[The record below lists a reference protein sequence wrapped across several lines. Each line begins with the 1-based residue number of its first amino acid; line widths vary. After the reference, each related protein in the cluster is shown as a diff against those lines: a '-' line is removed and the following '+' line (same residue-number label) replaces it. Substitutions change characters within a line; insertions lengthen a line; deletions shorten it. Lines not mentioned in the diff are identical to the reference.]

1 MVCGSDYRI
10 TSIDSSLAMALEYSA
25 DQLVGYRAIDLV
37 DSADRLAMIATAR
50 AAAAGTE
57 PMITVGCS
65 FLRRTG
71 GSLPVQLAISAFRS
85 RHDDSRGLVCAVVA
99 TQSADGA
106 AGTGADGRTAT
117 LLGAARIAAVAR
129 ADLLRLLHTAA
140 SAANASSTI
149 EEAVDAIVPSVCLH
163 FGWQVGALVRWNG
176 DAAGDVRPAHGCEAW
191 PYDRPERPP
200 SSGPRVRVQRGDQPL
215 VVARVNDTAALVFA
229 GAVDHAA
236 IPVQALSAIAG
247 DCARVADRHAA
258 LDRAQRTADNS
269 RRRLTRRAA
278 DATATAQAP
287 PQSTA
292 QATAQTTAQ
301 ATAQTTA
308 QATAQTTAR
317 QRDVDNLT
325 GLATRSQ
332 LVDEL
337 NRSLA
342 ARSNVAVLLVDLD
355 DFKSVNDTHGHDTGD
370 EVLVHVADRLR
381 ACVRPDDLVVRFGGD
396 EFVVLCRV
404 AEAAV
409 TVAQRVVALLAPPIV
424 TTSGPVTITAS
435 VGISD
440 GSIPVAAAA
449 ELLTRA
455 DAAMYWAKRLGKNRY
470 FVYDDNLHA
479 QAARDKQT
487 EILLRSAVDE
497 NRVVIRYQPILST
510 MGTGIVGVEAVARLV
525 DDDGRIRLP
534 GDFLPV
540 AERTGLIAAMDAW
553 VLAESCRRIAA
564 VGNRL
569 GRPLTVSV
577 NVSAQLAARPDLG
590 DTVAAALSAAGL
602 PSSALMLELTEATL
616 IQAGSVITD
625 RLAALREQGVRV
637 ALDNFGAG
645 YSPLAFLRRM
655 PLSHVKVDRPC
666 ITRMLSDERDAAML
680 EAVTWLADQLGL
692 TWIAEGVETD
702 AQWDA
707 VRRFGPGFAQGF
719 LFAGPL
725 AEDDLVRTLR
735 TSPGGALWAS
745 GLGSRMSG

>member
-1 MVCGSDYRI
+1 MVCDSDYRI

-37 DSADRLAMIATAR
+37 DSADRLAMITTAR
-50 AAAAGTE
+50 AATAGTE
-57 PMITVGCS
+57 PMVTVGCS

-71 GSLPVQLAISAFRS
+71 GSLPVQLAVSAFRS
-85 RHDDSRGLVCAVVA
+85 QHDDSRGLVCAVVA
-99 TQSADGA
+99 TQGADDA
-106 AGTGADGRTAT
+106 AGAGADERAAT

-140 SAANASSTI
+140 SAANASTTI

-176 DAAGDVRPAHGCEAW
+176 DGAGHVHPAHGCEAW

-200 SSGPRVRVQRGDQPL
+200 STGPRVRMQRGDQPL

-247 DCARVADRHAA
+247 DCARVADRQAA
-258 LDRAQRTADNS
+258 LDRAQRAADNS
-269 RRRLTRRAA
+269 RRRLTRRTA
-278 DATATAQAP
+278 DAAAAQVAAAQVATMQA
-287 PQSTA
+287 S
-292 QATAQTTAQ
+292 AQTTV
-301 ATAQTTA
+301 QTTV
-308 QATAQTTAR
+308 R

-337 NRSLA
+337 DRSLA
-342 ARSNVAVLLVDLD
+342 ARCNVAVLLVDLD

-370 EVLVHVADRLR
+370 EVLVQVADRLR

-409 TVAQRVVALLAPPIV
+409 TVAQRVVTLLAPPIV
-424 TTSGPVTITAS
+424 TTSGSVTITAS

-440 GSIPVAAAA
+440 GSIPVIAAA

-487 EILLRSAVDE
+487 ETLLRSAVDE
-497 NRVVIRYQPILST
+497 NRVVVRYQPILST

-525 DDDGRIRLP
+525 DNDGRIRLP

-540 AERTGLIAAMDAW
+540 AERTGLIAAVDAW

-590 DTVAAALSAAGL
+590 DTVAAALAAAGL
-602 PSSALMLELTEATL
+602 PASALMLELTEATL
-616 IQAGSVITD
+616 IQAGSTITD

-702 AQWDA
+702 AQWEA

-725 AEDDLVRTLR
+725 AEDDLVRTLCAG
-735 TSPGGALWAS
+735 PGATAHTNGKAS
-745 GLGSRMSG
+745 FVTR

>member
-1 MVCGSDYRI
+1 MVCDSDYRI

-37 DSADRLAMIATAR
+37 DSADRLAMITTAR
-50 AAAAGTE
+50 AATAGTE
-57 PMITVGCS
+57 PMVTVGCS

-71 GSLPVQLAISAFRS
+71 GSLPVQLAVSAFRS
-85 RHDDSRGLVCAVVA
+85 QHDDSRGLVCAVVA
-99 TQSADGA
+99 TQGADGA
-106 AGTGADGRTAT
+106 AGAGADGREAT

-140 SAANASSTI
+140 SAANASTTI
-149 EEAVDAIVPSVCLH
+149 EEAADAIVPSVCLH

-176 DAAGDVRPAHGCEAW
+176 DSAGHVYPAHGCEAW

-200 SSGPRVRVQRGDQPL
+200 STGPRVRMQRGDQPL

-236 IPVQALSAIAG
+236 IPAQALSAIAG
-247 DCARVADRHAA
+247 DCARVADRQAA

-269 RRRLTRRAA
+269 RRRLTRRTA
-278 DATATAQAP
+278 DAAAAQVAAAQAATM
-287 PQSTA
+287 QESART
-292 QATAQTTAQ
+292 TAQTTV
-301 ATAQTTA
+301 
-308 QATAQTTAR
+308 R

-337 NRSLA
+337 DRSLA
-342 ARSNVAVLLVDLD
+342 ARCNMAVLLVDLD

-370 EVLVHVADRLR
+370 EVLVQVADRLR

-409 TVAQRVVALLAPPIV
+409 TVAQRVVTLLAPPIV
-424 TTSGPVTITAS
+424 TTSGSVTITAS

-440 GSIPVAAAA
+440 GSIPVIAAA

-487 EILLRSAVDE
+487 ETLLRSAVDE
-497 NRVVIRYQPILST
+497 NRVVVRYQPILST

-525 DDDGRIRLP
+525 DNDGRIRLP

-540 AERTGLIAAMDAW
+540 AERTGLIAAVDAW

-564 VGNRL
+564 IGNRL

-602 PSSALMLELTEATL
+602 PASALMLELTEATL
-616 IQAGSVITD
+616 IQAGSTITD

-702 AQWDA
+702 AQWEA

-725 AEDDLVRTLR
+725 AEDDLVRTLCAG
-735 TSPGGALWAS
+735 PGATAHTNGKAS
-745 GLGSRMSG
+745 FVTR